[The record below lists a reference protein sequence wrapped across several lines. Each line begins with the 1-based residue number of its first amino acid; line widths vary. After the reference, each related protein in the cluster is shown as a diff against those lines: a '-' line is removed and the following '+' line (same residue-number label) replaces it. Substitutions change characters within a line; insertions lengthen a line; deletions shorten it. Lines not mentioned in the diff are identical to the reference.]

1 MKVLYG
7 ILAALALLVAALFL
21 VPPFLDWERL
31 KPEIAERV
39 EAATG
44 RRLWIDGEIAVSLL
58 PAPTLTLTNL
68 RLANLPG
75 AGAPDMA
82 RIESVDLALALGPL
96 FGGEIAVTSLELVAP
111 AVELERLA
119 DGRPNWLLQGAARAG
134 DAADERAVRLDS
146 IAVTDGT
153 IVYRAAGQGSPARI
167 ERIDAVFSARSLDGP
182 FRGEGAFATGGAA
195 FDFRL
200 ATGAIGA
207 DGAMPATAELALAD
221 GTGDALL
228 EGTVSGLDGAP
239 GFDGTVRAT
248 APAPGA
254 LLAALPVALE
264 GVPLALLPE
273 GAFSAR
279 ATVAARADA
288 VSADDIQIRLGE
300 SQATGAV
307 SWRGGTAPSLSLEMA
322 LNRLDLD
329 GFPPS
334 APGPAETAAS
344 PPAAPDMAALFR
356 ALPAG
361 LAASVDLAI
370 ETVTYRGN
378 VMRQARAI
386 LALDEGAL
394 TVRRASALLPG
405 GADVTLAGRI
415 ADGADSPSFV
425 GAVDM
430 AADDLRAV
438 LAWLGLDVAAV
449 PADRLRRIDASADLH
464 ARGDRVSASKMDVRI
479 DATRIEGEA
488 AVEFADRLL
497 LSAALA
503 VDAIN
508 ADAYLPTAGAGAGDR
523 AGGGW
528 PALDGVEAELAL
540 ELGALTYGG
549 ARLLGISL
557 DTRLRDGHVTV
568 RRASVADAAGMRFSL
583 AGSARPR
590 GRETTIDLSLEGG
603 ARSLS
608 GLAALLD
615 IEAGFRPEAL
625 GPVSLR
631 GTLAGDAAALA
642 IDVDLAARAVE
653 TSLSGTIAALPD
665 RAAGNLA
672 LRLHAPDAAE
682 LARVAG
688 IAPGA
693 ALERLGALAIEA
705 GIEGG
710 PAEAIV
716 LLGAE
721 AAGATLQVAGTVET
735 PFATPRYQVTADL
748 RHPRAAAFAET
759 LLGAATGVD
768 SGGLHLTGAIAGD
781 GEAVDIADLAAAVGD
796 ARATGAL
803 VVRLDGERPQISAT
817 LRTGEIDLA
826 AVAGA
831 GAEDTGRRADAPLDL
846 AFLDGLDAT
855 LALEADALHMGCCRI
870 EGAALDLA
878 AAEGVLAVRS
888 LGGRLF
894 SGALAAEGS
903 LSGGPVPSADMRF
916 RLSDFDAG
924 AALRA
929 AGIDALTGRAT
940 VEGRLSASGATPI
953 ALLEGLAGEA
963 AVAARGGAVQGVDLA
978 ALARGLEEGGDGFA
992 AAAERALS
1000 TGATAVRSLDGR
1012 VSVRDGRAA
1021 VEGLALV
1028 ADAGTG
1034 EVRGAVDLAAWRVDL
1049 AALFRLA
1056 GHAGAPPAGLTL
1068 AGSPARPARDYAIEA
1083 LQAYLAERSRPAPP
1097 PRDRDAELRD
1107 FVNDLLRNLDR

>member
-7 ILAALALLVAALFL
+7 ILAVLALLVAALFL

-96 FGGEIAVTSLELVAP
+96 FGGEIAVTSLALVAP
-111 AVELERLA
+111 VVELERLA
-119 DGRPNWLLQGAARAG
+119 DGRPNWLLQGAAG
-134 DAADERAVRLDS
+134 AADERAVRLDS

-153 IVYRAAGQGSPARI
+153 IVYRAAGQGPPARI

-195 FDFRL
+195 FDFQL
-200 ATGAIGA
+200 ATGAIDA

-221 GTGDALL
+221 GTGGALL

-248 APAPGA
+248 VPAPGT

-264 GVPLALLPE
+264 GAPLAALPE

-329 GFPPS
+329 GFPPG
-334 APGPAETAAS
+334 APAPADS
-344 PPAAPDMAALFR
+344 PTAAPDMAALFR

-361 LAASVDLAI
+361 LAASLDLAI

-386 LALDEGAL
+386 LALDTGAV

-415 ADGADSPSFV
+415 ADGADGPSFA

-488 AVEFADRLL
+488 AVEFADRPR

-508 ADAYLPTAGAGAGDR
+508 ADAYLPAAGAGDG
-523 AGGGW
+523 ADGGW

-549 ARLLGISL
+549 ARLLGITL
-557 DTRLRDGHVTV
+557 DTRLRDGRVTV

-583 AGSARPR
+583 AGTARPR
-590 GRETTIDLSLEGG
+590 GRETTVDLSLEGG

-615 IEAGFRPEAL
+615 IESGFRPEAL

-631 GTLAGDAAALA
+631 GTLTGDAVALA
-642 IDVDLAARAVE
+642 VDVDLAARAAE
-653 TSLSGTIAALPD
+653 ASLSGTIAALPD
-665 RAAGNLA
+665 RAVGNLA

-682 LARVAG
+682 LARIAG

-710 PAEAIV
+710 PAAAIV

-735 PFATPRYQVTADL
+735 PFAAPRYQVTADL

-759 LLGAATGVD
+759 LLGAATGVGA
-768 SGGLHLTGAIAGD
+768 GGLHLTGAIAGD

-803 VVRLDGERPQISAT
+803 AIRLDGKRPQISAT

-826 AVAGA
+826 AVGGA
-831 GAEDTGRRADAPLDL
+831 GTEDAGRRADAPLDL

-855 LALEADALHMGCCRI
+855 LALEADALRMGCCRI

-894 SGALAAEGS
+894 GGALAAEGS

-929 AGIDALTGRAT
+929 AGIAALTGRAT
-940 VEGRLSASGATPI
+940 VEGHLSASGATPV

-963 AVAARGGAVQGVDLA
+963 AVTARGGAVQGVDLA

-1000 TGATAVRSLDGR
+1000 TGATAIRSLEGR
-1012 VSVRDGRAA
+1012 LSVRNGRAV

-1034 EVRGAVDLAAWRVDL
+1034 EVRGVVDLTAWQVDL

-1056 GHAGAPPAGLTL
+1056 GHAEAPPVGLTL
-1068 AGSPARPARDYAIEA
+1068 AGPPDRPARGYAIEA
-1083 LQAYLAERSRPAPP
+1083 LQAYLAERRRPAPP

>member
-1 MKVLYG
+1 MKILYG
-7 ILAALALLVAALFL
+7 IMAVLALLVAALFL

-31 KPEIAERV
+31 KPAIAERV

-44 RRLWIDGEIAVSLL
+44 RQLWIDGEIAVSLL
-58 PAPTLTLTNL
+58 PTPTLTLANL

-75 AGAPDMA
+75 GRAPDMA

-96 FGGEIAVTSLELVAP
+96 FNGEIAVTSLELVAP
-111 AVELERLA
+111 VVELERLG
-119 DGRPNWLLQGAARAG
+119 DGRPNWLLQGAAGASDGRAI
-134 DAADERAVRLDS
+134 RLDS
-146 IAVTDGT
+146 IAVTDGAV
-153 IVYRAAGQGSPARI
+153 VYRAAGEEPVRI

-182 FRGEGAFATGGAA
+182 FRGEGAFATGGTAIG
-195 FDFRL
+195 FQL
-200 ATGAIGA
+200 ATGAVGA
-207 DGAMPATAELALAD
+207 DGVMPATAELALAD
-221 GTGDALL
+221 GAGDALL

-248 APAPGA
+248 APDPGA

-264 GVPLALLPE
+264 DMPLAALPE

-329 GFPPS
+329 GFPPG
-334 APGPAETAAS
+334 APTPAEPADS
-344 PPAAPDMAALFR
+344 PTAAPDVAALFR

-370 ETVTYRGN
+370 DTVTYRGN

-386 LALDEGAL
+386 LALDEGAI

-415 ADGADSPSFV
+415 ADGADGPSFV

-508 ADAYLPTAGAGAGDR
+508 ADAYLPAAGAGNGAD
-523 AGGGW
+523 GGW
-528 PALDGVEAELAL
+528 PALDGVEAVLAL

-549 ARLLGISL
+549 TRLLGIAL
-557 DTRLRDGHVTV
+557 DTRLRDGRVTV

-583 AGSARPR
+583 AGTARPR
-590 GRETTIDLSLEGG
+590 GRETTVDLSFEGS

-608 GLAALLD
+608 GLSALLD
-615 IEAGFRPEAL
+615 FESGFRPEAL

-631 GTLAGDAAALA
+631 GTLAGDAASLA
-642 IDVDLAARAVE
+642 VDVDLAARAAE
-653 TSLSGTIAALPD
+653 ASLSGTITALPD

-688 IAPGA
+688 ITPGA

-721 AAGATLQVAGTVET
+721 AAGATLQIAGTVET
-735 PFATPRYQVTADL
+735 PFAAPRYRVTADL

-759 LLGAATGVD
+759 LLGAATGVGT
-768 SGGLHLTGAIAGD
+768 GGLHLTGAVAGD

-803 VVRLDGERPQISAT
+803 AVRLDGDRPRISAT

-826 AVAGA
+826 AVGGA
-831 GAEDTGRRADAPLDL
+831 SAKDASAEDAGRRADEPLDL

-855 LALEADALHMGCCRI
+855 LALEADALRMGCCRI
-870 EGAALDLA
+870 EGAALDFA
-878 AAEGVLAVRS
+878 AAEGTLAVRS

-894 SGALAAEGS
+894 GGALAAEGS
-903 LSGGPVPSADMRF
+903 LSGGTAPSADMRF

-929 AGIDALTGRAT
+929 AGIDALTSRAT
-940 VEGRLSASGATPI
+940 VEGRLSASGATPV

-963 AVAARGGAVQGVDLA
+963 TVTARDGAVQGVDLA
-978 ALARGLEEGGDGFA
+978 ALARGLEEGGDGFTA
-992 AAAERALS
+992 TAERALS
-1000 TGATAVRSLDGR
+1000 TGATAIRSLDGR
-1012 VSVRDGRAA
+1012 VSVRDGRA
-1021 VEGLALV
+1021 VVDGLALV

-1034 EVRGAVDLAAWRVDL
+1034 EVRGAVELAAWQVNL

-1056 GHAGAPPAGLTL
+1056 GHPEAPPAGLTL
-1068 AGSPARPARDYAIEA
+1068 AGPPARPARGYAIEA
-1083 LQAYLAERSRPAPP
+1083 LQAYLAERSRSAPP

>member
-7 ILAALALLVAALFL
+7 ILAVLALLVAALFL

-96 FGGEIAVTSLELVAP
+96 FGGEIAVTSLALVAP
-111 AVELERLA
+111 VVELERLA
-119 DGRPNWLLQGAARAG
+119 DGRPNWLLQGAMG
-134 DAADERAVRLDS
+134 AADERAVRLDS

-153 IVYRAAGQGSPARI
+153 IVYRGAGQGPPARI

-195 FDFRL
+195 FDFQL
-200 ATGAIGA
+200 ATGATGA

-221 GTGDALL
+221 GTGGALL

-248 APAPGA
+248 VPTPGT

-264 GVPLALLPE
+264 GVPLAALPE

-329 GFPPS
+329 GFPPG
-334 APGPAETAAS
+334 APVPAEPADS
-344 PPAAPDMAALFR
+344 PTAAPDMAALFR

-361 LAASVDLAI
+361 LAASLDLAI

-386 LALDEGAL
+386 LALDAGAV

-415 ADGADSPSFV
+415 ADGVDGPSFA

-449 PADRLRRIDASADLH
+449 PADRLRRIDVSADLH

-488 AVEFADRLL
+488 AVEFADRPL

-508 ADAYLPTAGAGAGDR
+508 ADAYLPAAGAD
-523 AGGGW
+523 GGW

-549 ARLLGISL
+549 ARLLGITL
-557 DTRLRDGHVTV
+557 DTRLRDGRVTV

-583 AGSARPR
+583 AGTARPR
-590 GRETTIDLSLEGG
+590 GRETTVDLSLEGG

-615 IEAGFRPEAL
+615 IESGFRPEAL

-631 GTLAGDAAALA
+631 GTLTGDAVALA
-642 IDVDLAARAVE
+642 VDVDLAARAAE
-653 TSLSGTIAALPD
+653 ASLSGTIAALPD
-665 RAAGNLA
+665 QAVGNLA

-682 LARVAG
+682 LARIAG

-710 PAEAIV
+710 PAAAIV

-735 PFATPRYQVTADL
+735 PFAAPRYQVTADL

-759 LLGAATGVD
+759 LLGAATGVGA
-768 SGGLHLTGAIAGD
+768 GGLHLTGAIAGD

-803 VVRLDGERPQISAT
+803 AIRLDGKRPQISAT

-826 AVAGA
+826 AVGGA
-831 GAEDTGRRADAPLDL
+831 GTEDAGRRADAPLDL

-855 LALEADALHMGCCRI
+855 LALEADALRMGCCRI

-894 SGALAAEGS
+894 GGALAAEGS

-929 AGIDALTGRAT
+929 AGIAALTGRAT
-940 VEGRLSASGATPI
+940 VEGHLSASGATPV

-963 AVAARGGAVQGVDLA
+963 AVTARGGAVQGVDLA

-1000 TGATAVRSLDGR
+1000 TGATAIRSLEGR
-1012 VSVRDGRAA
+1012 LSVRNGRAV

-1034 EVRGAVDLAAWRVDL
+1034 EVRGVVDLTAWQVDL

-1056 GHAGAPPAGLTL
+1056 GHAEAPPVGLTL
-1068 AGSPARPARDYAIEA
+1068 AGPPDRPARGYAIEA
-1083 LQAYLAERSRPAPP
+1083 LQAYLAERRRPAPP

>member
-7 ILAALALLVAALFL
+7 ILAVLALLVAALFL

-96 FGGEIAVTSLELVAP
+96 FGGEIAVTSLALVAP
-111 AVELERLA
+111 VVELERLA
-119 DGRPNWLLQGAARAG
+119 DGRPNWLLQGAAG
-134 DAADERAVRLDS
+134 AADERAVRLDS

-153 IVYRAAGQGSPARI
+153 IVYRAAGQGPPARI

-195 FDFRL
+195 FDFQL

-207 DGAMPATAELALAD
+207 DGTMPATAELALAD
-221 GTGDALL
+221 GTGGALL

-248 APAPGA
+248 VPAPGT

-264 GVPLALLPE
+264 GVPLAALPE

-329 GFPPS
+329 GFPPG
-334 APGPAETAAS
+334 APAPADS
-344 PPAAPDMAALFR
+344 PTAAPDMAALFR

-361 LAASVDLAI
+361 LAASLDLAI

-386 LALDEGAL
+386 LALDAGAV

-415 ADGADSPSFV
+415 ADGADGPSFA

-488 AVEFADRLL
+488 AVEFADQPR

-508 ADAYLPTAGAGAGDR
+508 ADAYLPAAG

-549 ARLLGISL
+549 ARLLGITL
-557 DTRLRDGHVTV
+557 DTRLRDGRVTV

-583 AGSARPR
+583 AGTARPR
-590 GRETTIDLSLEGG
+590 GRETTVDLSLEGG

-615 IEAGFRPEAL
+615 IESGFRPEAL

-631 GTLAGDAAALA
+631 GTLAGDAVALA
-642 IDVDLAARAVE
+642 VDVDLAARAAE
-653 TSLSGTIAALPD
+653 ASLSGTIAALPD
-665 RAAGNLA
+665 RAVGNLA

-682 LARVAG
+682 LARIAG

-710 PAEAIV
+710 SAAAIV

-735 PFATPRYQVTADL
+735 PFAAPRYQITADL

-759 LLGAATGVD
+759 LLGAVTGVGAGA
-768 SGGLHLTGAIAGD
+768 GGLHLTGAIAGD

-803 VVRLDGERPQISAT
+803 AVRLDGSRPQISAT

-826 AVAGA
+826 VVG
-831 GAEDTGRRADAPLDL
+831 GAEDAGQRADAPLDL

-855 LALEADALHMGCCRI
+855 LALEADALRMGCCRI

-894 SGALAAEGS
+894 GGALAAEGS

-940 VEGRLSASGATPI
+940 VEGHLSASGATPV

-963 AVAARGGAVQGVDLA
+963 AVTARGGTVQGVDLA
-978 ALARGLEEGGDGFA
+978 ALVRGLEEGGDGFT

-1000 TGATAVRSLDGR
+1000 TGATAIRSLEGR
-1012 VSVRDGRAA
+1012 LSVRDGRAV
-1021 VEGLALV
+1021 VEDLALV

-1034 EVRGAVDLAAWRVDL
+1034 EVRGAVDLAAWQVDL

-1056 GHAGAPPAGLTL
+1056 GHAEAPPVGLTL
-1068 AGSPARPARDYAIEA
+1068 AGPPARPARGYAIEA
-1083 LQAYLAERSRPAPP
+1083 LQAYLAERRRPAPL

>member
-7 ILAALALLVAALFL
+7 ILAVLALLVAALFL

-96 FGGEIAVTSLELVAP
+96 FGGEIAVTSLALVAP
-111 AVELERLA
+111 VVELERLA
-119 DGRPNWLLQGAARAG
+119 DGRPNWLLQGAMG
-134 DAADERAVRLDS
+134 AADERAVRLDS

-153 IVYRAAGQGSPARI
+153 IVYRGAGQGPPARI

-195 FDFRL
+195 FDFQL
-200 ATGAIGA
+200 ATGATGA

-221 GTGDALL
+221 GTGGALL

-248 APAPGA
+248 VPTPGT

-264 GVPLALLPE
+264 GVPLAALPE

-329 GFPPS
+329 GFPPG
-334 APGPAETAAS
+334 APVPAEPADS
-344 PPAAPDMAALFR
+344 PTAAPDMAALFR

-361 LAASVDLAI
+361 LAASLDLAI

-386 LALDEGAL
+386 LALDAGAV

-415 ADGADSPSFV
+415 ADGVDGPSFA

-449 PADRLRRIDASADLH
+449 PADRLRRIDVSADLH

-488 AVEFADRLL
+488 AVEFADRPL

-508 ADAYLPTAGAGAGDR
+508 ADAYLPAAGAD
-523 AGGGW
+523 GGW

-549 ARLLGISL
+549 ARLLGITL
-557 DTRLRDGHVTV
+557 DTRLRDGRVTV

-583 AGSARPR
+583 AGTARPR
-590 GRETTIDLSLEGG
+590 GRETTVDLSLEGG

-615 IEAGFRPEAL
+615 IESGFRPEAL

-631 GTLAGDAAALA
+631 GTLAGDAVALA
-642 IDVDLAARAVE
+642 VDVDLAARAAE
-653 TSLSGTIAALPD
+653 ASLSGTIAALPD
-665 RAAGNLA
+665 QAVGNLA

-682 LARVAG
+682 LARIAG

-710 PAEAIV
+710 PAAAIV

-735 PFATPRYQVTADL
+735 PFAAPRYQVTADL

-759 LLGAATGVD
+759 LLGAATGVGA
-768 SGGLHLTGAIAGD
+768 GGLHLTGAIAGD

-803 VVRLDGERPQISAT
+803 AIRLDGKRPQISAT

-826 AVAGA
+826 AVGGA
-831 GAEDTGRRADAPLDL
+831 GAEDAGRRADAPLDL

-855 LALEADALHMGCCRI
+855 LALEADALRMGCCRI

-888 LGGRLF
+888 LGGQLF
-894 SGALAAEGS
+894 GGALAAEGS

-929 AGIDALTGRAT
+929 AGIAALTGRAT
-940 VEGRLSASGATPI
+940 VEGHLSASGATPV

-963 AVAARGGAVQGVDLA
+963 AVTARGGAVQGVDLA

-1000 TGATAVRSLDGR
+1000 TGATAIRSLEGR
-1012 VSVRDGRAA
+1012 LSVRDGRAA

-1034 EVRGAVDLAAWRVDL
+1034 EVRGAVDLAAWQVDL

-1056 GHAGAPPAGLTL
+1056 GHAEAPPAGLTL
-1068 AGSPARPARDYAIEA
+1068 AGPPDRPARGYAIEA
-1083 LQAYLAERSRPAPP
+1083 LQAYLAERRRPAPP